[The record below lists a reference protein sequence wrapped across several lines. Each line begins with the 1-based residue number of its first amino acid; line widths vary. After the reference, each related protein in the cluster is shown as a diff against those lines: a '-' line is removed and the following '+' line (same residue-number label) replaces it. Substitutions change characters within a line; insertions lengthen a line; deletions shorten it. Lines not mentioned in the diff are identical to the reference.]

1 MKKIIVRFLLVV
13 LLIACTGCGSNDVK
27 APEADVKPDETQE
40 ADSDTAE
47 DTTDGLTDDAANDEM
62 ASGENTVAAD
72 LTTDRQ
78 GNEITLPEQIERVM
92 VAGPSNAEILV
103 GLGYADK
110 IAAADVY
117 SGNVE
122 GLNSD
127 IPMFD
132 MTAPDVE
139 KILQLEPDV
148 IFVTGMVQATGE
160 DLYKPFK
167 DAGVCVIYIPSSN
180 SIASIEEDIR
190 YIASVMG
197 DVSKSDAIIQEMSE
211 EINAIKAVGETITD
225 KKKVYFEIAA
235 APNMYSFG
243 DGVFLNEM
251 IEIIGA
257 ENILK
262 SEEKWITAAD
272 EAVVA
277 GNPDVILTS
286 VNYIDNPVDEIKG
299 RAGWDAIT
307 AVKDDAVYYID
318 TDASNN
324 PSQNIV
330 KALKEMAKAIYPDK
344 Y

>member
-1 MKKIIVRFLLVV
+1 MKKITVSFLMAA
-13 LLIACTGCGSNDVK
+13 LLIVCTGCGSSDAK
-27 APEADVKPDETQE
+27 APEADTKPDETQE
-40 ADSDTAE
+40 TES
-47 DTTDGLTDDAANDEM
+47 DTTDDVTDDAANEEG
-62 ASGENTVAAD
+62 ASGENTVPAD
-72 LTTDRQ
+72 FTTDRQ

-92 VAGPSNAEILV
+92 VAGPSNAEILM
-103 GLGYADK
+103 GLGYGDK
-110 IAAADVY
+110 IVAADVY

-122 GLNSD
+122 GLSSD

-148 IFVTGMVQATGE
+148 IFVTGMVQTTGE

-167 DAGVCVIYIPSSN
+167 DAGICVIYIPSSN

-190 YIASVMG
+190 YIAGVMG
-197 DVSKSDAIIQEMSE
+197 DVSKSDAVIQEMNE
-211 EINAIKAVGETITD
+211 EIDAIKAVGETITD
-225 KKKVYFEIAA
+225 KKKVYFEIAT
-235 APNMYSFG
+235 APDMYSFG

-262 SEEKWITAAD
+262 SEKEWITVAE

-286 VNYIDNPVDEIKG
+286 VNYIDNPVDELKG

-307 AVKDDAVYYID
+307 AVNDDAVYYID

>member
-1 MKKIIVRFLLVV
+1 MKKIIASILFTV
-13 LLIACTGCGSNDVK
+13 LLITCVGCGSSNTGT
-27 APEADVKPDETQE
+27 PEADTKPEETQE
-40 ADSDTAE
+40 AESNTA
-47 DTTDGLTDDAANDEM
+47 DDAVNEETD
-62 ASGENTVAAD
+62 SKENTAAAD
-72 LTTDRQ
+72 ITTDRQ

-103 GLGYADK
+103 GLGYGDK
-110 IAAADVY
+110 IVAADVY

-122 GLNSD
+122 GLD
-127 IPMFD
+127 GDLPMFD

-139 KILQLEPDV
+139 KILQVEPDV
-148 IFVTGMVQATGE
+148 IFVTGMVQSAGE
-160 DLYKPFK
+160 DVYKPFK

-180 SIASIEEDIR
+180 SIAGIKEDIR
-190 YIASVMG
+190 YIAGVMG
-197 DVSKSDAIIQEMSE
+197 DAAKSDEIIQEMDQ
-211 EINAIKAVGETITD
+211 EIDAIRAIGETITD

-262 SEEKWITAAD
+262 NENEWITVAE

-299 RAGWDAIT
+299 RAGWDVIT

-330 KALKEMAKAIYPDK
+330 KALKEMAENIYPDK